1 MEKDKQLQL
10 RCLRRAVRCRN
21 WLEIQ
26 PERIGIELSAMA
38 SRFENGVS

>member
-26 PERIGIELSAMA
+26 PERIEFSMA
-38 SRFENGVS
+38 SQFESGMS